1 MNIFIN
7 GRTLSIYY
15 HDACADNLPDG
26 GIENVDEL
34 HDFLNA
40 YDGCAFE

>member
-7 GRTLSIYY
+7 GHTLSIYY
-15 HDACADNLPDG
+15 HDACADNLPG
-26 GIENVDEL
+26 GLTIDE
-34 HDFLNA
+34 HRDFLNA

>member
-7 GRTLSIYY
+7 GHTLSHYY

-26 GIENVDEL
+26 LNMDE
-34 HDFLNA
+34 HRDFLNA